1 MINSISYVKQKS
13 NVEILQAPV
22 IALHINMPIFLLILQ
37 GFIFDGLKPKSISCV
52 VKHRVVR
59 RCSSYVEAH
68 RDTDTCT
75 YIEAW
80 RETET
85 RTRVLILKSKGRQ
98 RHGHVYLY

>member
-37 GFIFDGLKPKSISCV
+37 GFRFDGLKPKSISCV

-75 YIEAW
+75 YIEA
-80 RETET
+80 REPTGT
-85 RTRVLILKSKGRQ
+85 NTRVLILNHVSRQ
-98 RHGHVYLY
+98 GH